1 MLRSDKHLLPTSTH
15 FSRLGRQGGLICIA
29 MACRLMCCDAQLFA
43 APFLQDQQQSAATPE
58 GPPAAAAAAQTSTSI
73 PIAEISVLL
82 QDLSSPEFARRQA
95 AAGKLQASVAD
106 TAGLTLID
114 RELRSSVEP
123 ERVRR
128 LLEILE
134 AQYERCDFRSPEAVT
149 LSELLEQSAFSDSW
163 FVSEAARSIL
173 KRLWKR
179 RIEIAVTELRR
190 LRVPLEPS
198 DPSELWKA
206 DDNARN
212 MAANPTLR
220 SQLRIYADEH
230 WPADPRVFVLLRRF
244 AELSPW
250 PRVGGGIVTVY
261 QLQGHPLKAEQT
273 AELKAIFGDMRVEE
287 RGRVCLGIVSEQ
299 GLNNIS
305 GAMIRD
311 VETGS
316 SADLAGLKPGDLIQ
330 SVNGREIEDFQEL
343 VTLLRDY
350 NVGDKVTLRVIS
362 LNSQLGQNLN
372 RQIRIMPFPPAGPNA
387 PALPPAPFP
396 IPAPEKKP
404 NLEPVPEKNVD
415 PFAPRDVEVVLQG
428 WYDPEL
434 IKKPLP

>member
-1 MLRSDKHLLPTSTH
+1 MPSLNKQLLPKSTRS
-15 FSRLGRQGGLICIA
+15 FGSRWQSI
-29 MACRLMCCDAQLFA
+29 LMCLAIACSLLSCDPALIA
-43 APFLQDQQQSAATPE
+43 APWLQDQPQ
-58 GPPAAAAAAQTSTSI
+58 AAAI
-73 PIAEISVLL
+73 PIAEIPSLL

-95 AAGKLQASVAD
+95 AAGKLQNSVAD
-106 TAGLTLID
+106 TASLTLID
-114 RELRSSVEP
+114 RELRSSMEP

-134 AQYERCDFRSPEAVT
+134 AQYERCDFRSPEAVA
-149 LSELLEQSAFSDSW
+149 LSELLEQAAFSESW

-179 RIEIAVTELRR
+179 RVEIAVTELRR

-206 DDNARN
+206 DDNPRN
-212 MAANPTLR
+212 LAFDPSIR
-220 SQLRIYADEH
+220 RQLRIYADEH

-244 AELSPW
+244 SELSPW
-250 PRVGGGIVTVY
+250 PRIGGGIVTVY

-299 GLNNIS
+299 GLNDLS
-305 GAMIRD
+305 GAMIRQ
-311 VETGS
+311 VEPGS
-316 SADLAGLKPGDLIQ
+316 SADLAGLQPGDLIQ
-330 SVNGREIEDFQEL
+330 TVNGQEISDFQEL
-343 VTLLRDY
+343 VSLLRDY
-350 NVGDKVTLRVIS
+350 NVGDKVTLRVRS
-362 LNSQLGQNLN
+362 LNYQSGEFPN
-372 RQIRIMPFPPAGPNA
+372 RQVRIFQFPPAVPNA
-387 PALPPAPFP
+387 PVPAPVPIPMP

-404 NLEPVPEKNVD
+404 NLEPAPEKKVD
-415 PFAPRDVEVVLQG
+415 PYAPRDVEVVLQG

-434 IKKPLP
+434 LKKPVP